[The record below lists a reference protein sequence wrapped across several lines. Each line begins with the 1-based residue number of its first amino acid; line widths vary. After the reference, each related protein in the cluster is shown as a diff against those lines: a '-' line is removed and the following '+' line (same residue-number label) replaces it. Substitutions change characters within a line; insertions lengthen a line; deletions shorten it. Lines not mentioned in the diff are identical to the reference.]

1 MNLTTQVSTAYSLIK
16 FVTGEQLHDALTAIG
31 DNHFHTAERVLRNLP
46 KAHDQAALL
55 RIGISHLEG
64 AHTAYKQWY
73 SSEGGKFMQKVFE
86 LSLPVEDKMTALGV
100 PIRSIRMWRRV
111 PGLTDVFNVAYRPF
125 SYMTA
130 CKKDV
135 YTCCL
140 LAACYAY
147 LKEEELV
154 HLAIEHAEAAQ
165 QQFILVWGKE
175 DFDETPSFDRRAFFL
190 DVWDIPALSQ
200 LRKVP
205 KVSLPDYKNNLLR
218 ILPELCNR

>member
-1 MNLTTQVSTAYSLIK
+1 MNLTTSVSTANSLIK
-16 FVTGEQLHDALTAIG
+16 FVTGQQMHDALTAIG
-31 DNHFHTAERVLRNLP
+31 DNHFSTAERVLRNLP
-46 KAHDQAALL
+46 KAHDQAAQL
-55 RIGISHLEG
+55 RIVISHLEG
-64 AHTAYKQWY
+64 AHTAYKQWH
-73 SSEGGKFMQKVFE
+73 SSEGGKFMKKLKE
-86 LSLPVEDKMTALGV
+86 LSLPVEDMMIALGV
-100 PIRSIRMWRRV
+100 PIRRSKWV
-111 PGLTDVFNVAYRPF
+111 PGLTEAFNAAYRSF

-130 CKKDV
+130 LKKDV

-165 QQFILVWGKE
+165 QTFIEVWGKE
-175 DFDETPSFDRRAFFL
+175 DFDEIPSYYRWTRYL
-190 DVWDIPALSQ
+190 EVWDIPALSQ